1 MSGIIIVGIGG
12 TGSRVSLLQCL
23 RRAMERRTRTTR
35 ILVIRPQRRIRL
47 DGIFMDELAHLEAL
61 DIVCTRLTLVDQTQ
75 KNLFDFMKRRCF
87 SRMFLADRAEMGKV
101 ALPQLSAG
109 KTASSYH
116 LTGIR
121 AFEKPEISTGEV
133 CHKKE
138 DSVPYGRDTAK
149 NPGNELSKLS
159 LFLAVVLWRDRRHR
173 RRCRPVSRVYLENR
187 IALRGYL
194 RTLRL
199 RCYHMRRGCMMG

>member
-1 MSGIIIVGIGG
+1 MSGTIIMGIGG
-12 TGSRVSLLQCL
+12 TGSRVSLLQCF

-35 ILVIRPQRRIRL
+35 ILVTRPQRRIGRN
-47 DGIFMDELAHLEAL
+47 DIFMDERAHLEAL
-61 DIVCTRLTLVDQTQ
+61 DIVRTRLTLVDQTQ
-75 KNLFDFMKRRCF
+75 KNLFDFMKRSWF
-87 SRMFLADRAEMGKV
+87 SRMLLADRAEMGKV
-101 ALPQLSAG
+101 TLPQFSVNKA
-109 KTASSYH
+109 ASSYQ
-116 LTGIR
+116 LTGTR
-121 AFEKPEISTGEV
+121 AFEKLEIFTREV

-173 RRCRPVSRVYLENR
+173 RRCRPVSGVYLENR
-187 IALRGYL
+187 IALRDYL

-199 RCYHMRRGCMMG
+199 RCYHMRRSACLG